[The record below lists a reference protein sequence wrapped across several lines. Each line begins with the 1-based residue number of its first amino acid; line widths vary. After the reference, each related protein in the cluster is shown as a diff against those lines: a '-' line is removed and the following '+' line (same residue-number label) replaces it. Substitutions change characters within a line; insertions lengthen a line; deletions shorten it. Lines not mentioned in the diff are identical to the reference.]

1 MHHQIET
8 LTEEELAELVRL
20 EADWLLSQLEDDDAE
35 LG

>member
-1 MHHQIET
+1 MHHHFET

-35 LG
+35 PG